1 MKEQPYSSQF
11 LNDLRDQP
19 TGAQFSF
26 LNSLRINEKTNKEY
40 RENLDSTETTAP
52 KELSK
57 KQADKIFQN
66 LNMLAPAQF
75 PRKVKIVNLIEEL
88 KSIVRDENEN
98 SIVDG
103 T

>member
-1 MKEQPYSSQF
+1 MKKLTKSTQ
-11 LNDLRDQP
+11 
-19 TGAQFSF
+19 
-26 LNSLRINEKTNKEY
+26 K
-40 RENLDSTETTAP
+40 NLDSTETTAP

-57 KQADKIFQN
+57 KQADKNFQN

-88 KSIVRDENEN
+88 KSIVIDENEN